1 MSGNPHDSEP
11 EKAPDS
17 LAPVDSAELEQD
29 QFALDA
35 YGIKTKFP
43 LGEPDAEGETEIPPI
58 RPWKAIR
65 DECVASVQQLIVGL
79 SQLPVVA
86 IQQTIRVFKNAG
98 RLSKGVA
105 DIAQRLAGGRSRV
118 DHSEDEKIAE
128 AAERKSLPAPSE
140 SQALAEKATSSLE
153 ARLEALR
160 ARGIPA
166 RIVQVRP
173 NVFAIVLVAEEHQ
186 AAALDTIHKE
196 LPRLTQQPPASGPE
210 DLVFRLPLNT
220 VTKLSTRVVKCLE
233 RAEIRTLYDL
243 CSRSVIDLLSIKG
256 FGNSS
261 LKEVQEALKQLSLSL
276 RDD

>member
-17 LAPVDSAELEQD
+17 LAPADSAELEQD

-35 YGIKTKFP
+35 YGIKMKFL
-43 LGEPDAEGETEIPPI
+43 LGDPDSEGETEIPPI

-65 DECVASVQQLIVGL
+65 DDCVASVQQSIVGL
-79 SQLPVVA
+79 FQLPVVV
-86 IQQTIRVFKNAG
+86 IEQTIRVVKNTG
-98 RLSKGVA
+98 RFSKGLA
-105 DIAQRLAGGRSRV
+105 DIAQRLVNGRSRV

-153 ARLEALR
+153 TQLETLR

-173 NVFAIVLVAEEHQ
+173 NVFAIVLVAEDQQ
-186 AAALDTIHKE
+186 AVALDTIQRE
-196 LPRLTQQPPASGPE
+196 LPRLTQQVPTSGPE
-210 DLVFRLPLNT
+210 DLVPRLPLD
-220 VTKLSTRVVKCLE
+220 VTTGLSARVRKCLE
-233 RAEIRTLYDL
+233 RAGIRTLRDL

-276 RDD
+276 RES